1 MVYEVKRLNIW
12 SVAKVSFVLGA
23 VFGFLAGLILWMF
36 AGMLSQLPLYDYGV
50 EEGTGGLG
58 GFGAMLPFLLAI
70 FYGVAAML
78 FNAMMAGIYNLLARM
93 VGGIECTLAA
103 PPADSAMIAPMQMP
117 PPASPNPPPP
127 PGSWGTSS

>member
-1 MVYEVKRLNIW
+1 
-12 SVAKVSFVLGA
+12 
-23 VFGFLAGLILWMF
+23 
-36 AGMLSQLPLYDYGV
+36 
-50 EEGTGGLG
+50 
-58 GFGAMLPFLLAI
+58 
-70 FYGVAAML
+70 
-78 FNAMMAGIYNLLARM
+78 MMAGIYNLLARM